1 MDDADAM
8 MMDLL
13 FASHKQE
20 LLMLLLTTVKQEP
33 VDEEEEKPVLCN
45 AQSSSSSSS
54 SNPANLLPPKV
65 KTQIEKTLSELLSQV
80 KGVMVTS
87 SAVAAMVDS
96 LFGNH
101 RQILLLSLQTAAL
114 EAEKKNQNNSVAR
127 SSLAANSLP
136 HLFPPHVEAIIENTF
151 TELLA
156 QVKTAMKPAA
166 PPMIN
171 NNNNNNNSPNKASQ
185 NSDRSRKRTLMI
197 DLTKEVDNDDDQK
210 VKLEPAVKK
219 VKLRLTPKTKK
230 EQEKEAAK
238 IAKQKEAARKKQER
252 EEDRALKKAEATLRK
267 REKEAEKAK
276 KAQEAAKKKR
286 EKEAAKI
293 KKEREAARKKREKE
307 AAKAAKAAKAKKKKD
322 KPSVKEVN
330 KKVKAAAVV
339 KDEVK
344 EEEEEEEE
352 QVEVRLPNGTTFPR
366 KFGPVSTE
374 CRLVSKH
381 GRCRIANCE
390 GRHDSNGAAVH
401 LARRHLG
408 VHPYRCVFDRRRRC
422 TFSANYRTGVVQHV
436 LEEHLAGAAQLT
448 GDRVADRRLARSFCQ
463 VIPLAELQRAK

>member
-45 AQSSSSSSS
+45 AQSSS
-54 SNPANLLPPKV
+54 NPANLLPPKV
-65 KTQIEKTLSELLSQV
+65 RAQIEKTLSELLSQV

-307 AAKAAKAAKAKKKKD
+307 AAKAANAAAVKKKKKD
-322 KPSVKEVN
+322 KPSVKVI
-330 KKVKAAAVV
+330 KKV

-344 EEEEEEEE
+344 EEEEE
-352 QVEVRLPNGTTFPR
+352 VEVMLPNGTTFPW

>member
-20 LLMLLLTTVKQEP
+20 LLMLLLTAVKQEP
-33 VDEEEEKPVLCN
+33 VDEEEEEKPVLCN
-45 AQSSSSSSS
+45 AQSSS
-54 SNPANLLPPKV
+54 NPANLLPPKV
-65 KTQIEKTLSELLSQV
+65 RAQIEKTLSELLSQV

-114 EAEKKNQNNSVAR
+114 EAEKNAHNQNNSVAR

-166 PPMIN
+166 PPMINN

-276 KAQEAAKKKR
+276 KAQEAARKKR

-307 AAKAAKAAKAKKKKD
+307 AAKAAKAAKKKKD

-344 EEEEEEEE
+344 EEEEEEE